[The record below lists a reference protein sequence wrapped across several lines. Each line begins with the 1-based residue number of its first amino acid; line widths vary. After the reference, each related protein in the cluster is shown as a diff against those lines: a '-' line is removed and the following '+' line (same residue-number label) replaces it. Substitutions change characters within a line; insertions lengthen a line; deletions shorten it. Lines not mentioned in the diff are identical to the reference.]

1 MIPERKKQMTE
12 MRSRLSAE
20 LKARTEQLHL
30 NTHLKGVIF
39 PLLRQRMN
47 SMGIRSFFVH
57 ATAQYVA
64 ECAKKE
70 GISLL
75 RTPKSKLFHTQLPF
89 LAEGIIA
96 VQYYENQILD
106 GKGAMYHG
114 ACYHMERVYNN
125 VIAGHFVKD
134 FLYQYVED
142 AMFPDDDAGYR
153 STMRQLRGIFQLV
166 DLGQA
171 FQDKWGTFEAL
182 MSRKKSVIRIS
193 AEAEAF
199 IKTNIIAQYWSAA
212 LKQGMQED
220 MRIFTENYLRRIS
233 ITSGTLFALMAEL
246 VMDLLGY
253 HGRERDHI
261 FQFGIHLG
269 MTGQIVNDISDMLP
283 PDYQQSTVS
292 KIPQDAFADIRNNNV
307 TLPLIFYFNAQINY
321 SIDRLD
327 SLRKKYPGELLKLL
341 QDPVYTAR
349 QTAVVMAKQANV
361 LIQGDSKTAALLRD
375 MNSITY
381 NNRYFECLEQA
392 FQRKEKQPDKRLL
405 AGDNLSKFASAV

>member
-1 MIPERKKQMTE
+1 MIPERKAQMTQ

-20 LKARTEQLHL
+20 LKARTEQLEL

-57 ATAQYVA
+57 AIAQYTA

-70 GISLL
+70 GIQLHRS
-75 RTPKSKLFHTQLPF
+75 PESKLFHTQLPF

-106 GKGAMYHG
+106 GKGGLYRHEEYQMD
-114 ACYHMERVYNN
+114 RVHNN

-142 AMFPDDDAGYR
+142 AIFPDDDAGYR
-153 STMRQLRGIFQLV
+153 STMRQLRRIFQLV

-182 MSRKKSVIRIS
+182 NSRKKNVINIS
-193 AEAEAF
+193 AEAEAY
-199 IKTNIIAQYWSAA
+199 IKTEMIAQYWSAVK
-212 LKQGMQED
+212 KQGVQED

-233 ITSGTLFALMAEL
+233 ITSGALFALMAEL

-269 MTGQIVNDISDMLP
+269 MTGQIVNDISDLLP
-283 PDYQQSTVS
+283 PDYNQSTVS
-292 KIPQDAFADIRNNNV
+292 KIPEDAFADVRNNNV
-307 TLPLIFYFNAQINY
+307 TLPLIFHFNAHLNSNMQQ
-321 SIDRLD
+321 LD
-327 SLRKKYPGELLKLL
+327 NRRKKSPDMLVKLL
-341 QDPVYTAR
+341 QDPVYAAR
-349 QTAVVMAKQANV
+349 QTAVIMAEQANE
-361 LIQGDSKTAALLRD
+361 LIPGDSEAAVLLRD
-375 MNSITY
+375 LNSITD
-381 NNRYFECLEQA
+381 NNRFFECLEQA
-392 FQRKEKQPDKRLL
+392 FQRKEKQPDERPL
-405 AGDNLSKFASAV
+405 AGALS